1 MEKDELS
8 LEELDQ
14 IRAGNFSSAVGESM
28 FNNAIKN
35 TAKEKA
41 DLLWN
46 ELVSNVSNEEEMELV
61 LEELNNKAAETQKTT
76 GMSR

>member
-14 IRAGNFSSAVGESM
+14 IRAGNFSSAVGESA
-28 FNNAIKN
+28 FNDVFNTRIEQKIDQVWEQLMKN
-35 TAKEKA
+35 TTP
-41 DLLWN
+41 
-46 ELVSNVSNEEEMELV
+46 EEREMI
-61 LEELNNKAAETQKTT
+61 LEGLNQKIEESKTT